1 MMPEVH
7 RSFCRFCHANC
18 AMLVTVDEGRVVK
31 VEGDPEDPVYRG
43 YTCIKGRQLPEAH
56 HGPQR
61 LTVSRKRSG
70 AGFEDIDSETALDE
84 IAEKLSSI
92 IAEHGPHAVALYA
105 GTYAFQNSAAFGA
118 AQAFAQGLGTRNFYT
133 SVTLDQPAKVYTA
146 FQYGQWMGG
155 LHSFADAD
163 VVFLIGNNPI
173 VSHFGPPGGLP
184 PFSPSR
190 TLRDALARGVKV
202 IVADPRESDVA
213 RLASLYLPV
222 RPGEDP
228 ALLAGI
234 IHVILE
240 EGLYDK
246 GFVQQFVDGLDELR
260 RAVAA
265 FPPEVAAARAGVEVD
280 QLVAAARLFAGGKR
294 GAVSAGTGPEM
305 SGQGTL
311 TQYLISSLNILCG
324 RFYREGEKSAIPR
337 VFTPVDAPRRA
348 QVAPPMKLWGEG
360 YAASRIRGLTQLGF
374 EMPCNVLAD
383 EILTPGEG
391 QVRALVSIGGNPLVA
406 FPDQAKMTRAI
417 DSLDL
422 LVSIDVN
429 GDAATARRSHYVLA
443 PTLSLEREDITNLS
457 EWWHEIPYARYAEAL
472 IAPPPGLLDE
482 WEMIWGLAHRLG
494 TTMTLPGGPCPMDV
508 RPTKEEFLDL
518 MVAGCLVPPSKVRAD
533 QVDGRA
539 VIYADLNPV
548 VEAGDPDS
556 AARFDLAGGA
566 MPERLIH
573 YAKDNAER
581 TGESY
586 PFRLVS
592 RRSRHRYNSTGQNL
606 SVLVAKRKT
615 NPAFINP
622 DDMARIA
629 CRDGDIVRIRSAS
642 GELVAVARAAAN
654 MRPGVVSMAHAFAG
668 PEVSD
673 AEVRERGSSTNRLI
687 SDTEGFDP
695 ITGMAVQSAIPVS
708 IVRA

>member
-18 AMLVTVDEGRVVK
+18 AMLVTVEDGRVTK
-31 VEGDPEDPVYRG
+31 VEGDPEDPVYGG

-61 LTVSRKRSG
+61 LTVSRKRTP
-70 AGFEDIDSETALDE
+70 AGFQDIDSEVALDE
-84 IAEKLSSI
+84 IADRI
-92 IAEHGPHAVALYA
+92 RAIVDEHGPHAVALYA
-105 GTYAFQNSAAFGA
+105 GTYAFQNSAAYGA

-133 SVTLDQPAKVYTA
+133 SVTLDQPAKVYTT

-173 VSHFGPPGGLP
+173 VSHYGPPGGLP

-190 TLRDALARGVKV
+190 SLRDALKRGVKV

-213 RLASLYLPV
+213 KLASLYLPV

-246 GFVQQFVDGLDELR
+246 GFVQQYVDGLDELKQ
-260 RAVAA
+260 AVAA
-265 FPPEVAAARAGVEVD
+265 FPPPVAAARAGVEVE
-280 QLVAAARLFAGGKR
+280 QLVAAARMFAGGRR

-311 TQYLISSLNILCG
+311 TQYLISALNILCG
-324 RFYREGEKSAIPR
+324 RFYREGEISSIPR
-337 VFTPVDAPRRA
+337 VFTPVMAPRRA
-348 QVAPPMKLWGEG
+348 QVAPPTKMWGEG
-360 YAASRIRGLTQLGF
+360 FAASRIRGLTQLGF

-383 EILTPGEG
+383 EILTPGES
-391 QVRALVSIGGNPLVA
+391 QVRALISIGGNPLVA

-422 LVSIDVN
+422 MVSIDVN
-429 GDAATARRSHYVLA
+429 GEAATAKRSHYVLA

-482 WEMIWGLAHRLG
+482 WEMIWGIAHRLG
-494 TTMTLPGGPCPMDV
+494 TQMPLAGGPCPMDA
-508 RPTKEEFLDL
+508 RPTKEKFLDL
-518 MVAGCLVPPSKVRAD
+518 MVAGCLVPPSQVRAD
-533 QVDGRA
+533 TVDGRP
-539 VIYADLNPV
+539 VIYDDLKQV
-548 VEAGDPDS
+548 VEPGDTES
-556 AARFDLAGGA
+556 SARFDLAAGA
-566 MPERLIH
+566 MPDQLTA
-573 YAKDNAER
+573 YAGADSANLAF
-581 TGESY
+581 
-586 PFRLVS
+586 PLRLVS
-592 RRSRHRYNSTGQNL
+592 RRSKHRYNSTGQNL
-606 SVLVAKRKT
+606 SALTAKRTT

-622 DDMARIA
+622 ADMARIP
-629 CRDGDIVRIRSAS
+629 CRDGDIVRIRSAT
-642 GELVAVARAAAN
+642 GELVAVAKSADN
-654 MRPGVVSMAHAFAG
+654 MRQGVVSMAHAFAG
-668 PEVSD
+668 PDVTED
-673 AEVRERGSSTNRLI
+673 QVRERGSSTNRLI
-687 SDTEGFDP
+687 SDTQGFDP
-695 ITGMAVQSAIPVS
+695 ITGMAVQSAIPIT
-708 IVRA
+708 IVPA